1 VVQHLLPNRKGDAE
15 LQRMKMG
22 LARSLRRR
30 RQAHHLSQ
38 VALAKILGTS
48 QSRLARMETADET
61 VTLDLLARS
70 LLATGAS
77 RKEIAKAL
85 GQGGGSPES

>member
-1 VVQHLLPNRKGDAE
+1 MVQHLLPNRRGDSE
-15 LQRMKMG
+15 LRRMKWG

-38 VALAKILGTS
+38 MALAKMLGTS
-48 QSRLARMETADET
+48 QSRLARMETADDT

-70 LLATGAS
+70 LLAAGAT
-77 RKEIAKAL
+77 RKEIARAI
-85 GQGGGSPES
+85 GQGGGAES